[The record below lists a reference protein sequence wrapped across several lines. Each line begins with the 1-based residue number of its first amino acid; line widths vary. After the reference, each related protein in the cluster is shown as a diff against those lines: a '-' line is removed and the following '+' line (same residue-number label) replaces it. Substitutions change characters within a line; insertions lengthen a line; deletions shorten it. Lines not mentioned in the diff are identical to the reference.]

1 MEFNKKESKKRK
13 NEAGFT
19 MMELLFALSIWVLG
33 FTAVIGLFQLVIN
46 AGGAAKDRLI
56 AANLAQEGVE
66 VIHNIRDSNY
76 NKDKDWDS
84 GFIPDCFSSNCEV
97 DYQST
102 STLDLAGSGSPLLE
116 HSTSTG
122 AYGYSLSASDASLSP
137 FRRYVRMN
145 QGAGPAC
152 GEIATPTNCIQVKV
166 EVAWQRKGKEKSV
179 EVENY
184 IFDWD

>member
-1 MEFNKKESKKRK
+1 MEFRKKESKKRK
-13 NEAGFT
+13 NDAGFT

-33 FTAVIGLFQLVIN
+33 FTAVIGVFQLVIN

-66 VIHNIRDSNY
+66 IVHNIRDSSY
-76 NKDKDWDS
+76 NKGKDWDS
-84 GFIPDCFSSNCEV
+84 GFISDCFNSNCEV

-102 STLDLAGSGSPLLE
+102 STLTK
-116 HSTSTG
+116 STSTVLGYASTTG
-122 AYGYSLSASDASLSP
+122 AYGYFPSGPDVSPSP
-137 FRRYVRMN
+137 FKRHVEMVKDY
-145 QGAGPAC
+145 G
-152 GEIATPTNCIQVKV
+152 TPCSYASSSECIQVKV
-166 EVAWQRKGKEKSV
+166 EVTWQRKGKEKSV